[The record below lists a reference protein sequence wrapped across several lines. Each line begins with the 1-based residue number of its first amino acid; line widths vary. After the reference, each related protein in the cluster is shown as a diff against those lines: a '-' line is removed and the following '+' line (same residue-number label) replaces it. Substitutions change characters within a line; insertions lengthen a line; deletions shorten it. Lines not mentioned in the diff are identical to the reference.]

1 MDLKATVEKLK
12 ISVNEALLESSS
24 LQLNHPFGDAHE
36 AALKISGH
44 HESICGGVGFTKMKE
59 LCLKILSNLTP

>member
-36 AALKISGH
+36 AALK
-44 HESICGGVGFTKMKE
+44 FQDTMKASVVE
-59 LCLKILSNLTP
+59 LVSLK